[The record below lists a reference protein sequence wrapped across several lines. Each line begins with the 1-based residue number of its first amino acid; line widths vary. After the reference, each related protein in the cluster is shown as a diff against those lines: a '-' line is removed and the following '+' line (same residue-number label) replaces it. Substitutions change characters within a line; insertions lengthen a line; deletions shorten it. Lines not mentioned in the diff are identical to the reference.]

1 MSKFK
6 GLDIVSLKSYLIN
19 VSNMIQFCDG
29 FQRRKTELS
38 LSFFSCE
45 IAGWG
50 RWFIHRAN
58 SSISIHWGKQNMIFW
73 SRNMQGYLLAIT
85 YLPQSF

>member
-6 GLDIVSLKSYLIN
+6 ELDIVSLKSHLIN

-38 LSFFSCE
+38 FFSCE

-50 RWFIHRAN
+50 RWFIHKAN

-73 SRNMQGYLLAIT
+73 SRNMQGYLLAII
-85 YLPQSF
+85 YLLQSF